1 MPEKKPRAELD
12 ENLDFGELVRTEHR
26 ALLRFSRQLP
36 CSRHTVWDALTYPS
50 DLDAWFPARVEGS
63 VVRCAEVRLRDRE
76 PGAHPRIGL
85 VFRVAPREMIG
96 LMWSRAVFVLELE
109 AKGTRAC
116 KLELVWAPD
125 NRHQA
130 PGVGAIWHASL
141 DALTC
146 LAIHRT
152 PNTPLTERFEQLRGP
167 YMARFGAQHAS
178 IGRSLA
184 IRGDRP
190 DR

>member
-1 MPEKKPRAELD
+1 MPEKNGRPESD
-12 ENLDFGELVRTEHR
+12 NNLDFGELVRTEHR

-36 CSRHTVWDALTYPS
+36 CSRHTVWEALTYPS
-50 DLDAWFPARVEGS
+50 DREAWFPARIEGTL
-63 VVRCAEVRLRDRE
+63 VRDAEIRLRDRE

-85 VFRVAPREMIG
+85 VFRVAPREMLG
-96 LMWSRAVFVLELE
+96 LMWSRAVLVLELK

-130 PGVGAIWHASL
+130 QGVGAIWHASV

-146 LAIHRT
+146 LATNRT
-152 PNTPLTERFEQLRGP
+152 AYTPLTERFEQLRAP
-167 YMARFGAQHAS
+167 YTARFGAQHSS
-178 IGRSLA
+178 IGRSLG
-184 IRGDRP
+184 IRGHRP
-190 DR
+190 DG